1 MNDLSMND
9 LPMNDLAP
17 APLRITEAEI
27 RQHQAAYAY
36 TIDEGPL
43 SAWPTFFTDPCLY
56 RITTRMNE
64 QRNMPL
70 SIMLCDNQAMLYDRV
85 EAVEKANIFEPHFYR
100 HILSDSRVLSSQDG
114 SMTLETSFICV
125 RSMLDGRMDLFTA
138 GKYVDHVVKQDG
150 RCLFKSK
157 TVVLDHSR
165 IDTLIAIPL

>member
-1 MNDLSMND
+1 MNDV
-9 LPMNDLAP
+9 AP
-17 APLRITEAEI
+17 SPLRITEAEV

-64 QRNMPL
+64 QQNMPL

-100 HILSDSRVLSSQDG
+100 HILSDSRVLAADAHSIKI
-114 SMTLETSFICV
+114 ETSFLRKRYNEWHDFRHQSKFL
-125 RSMLDGRMDLFTA
+125 RSCYR
-138 GKYVDHVVKQDG
+138 QD
-150 RCLFKSK
+150 R
-157 TVVLDHSR
+157 
-165 IDTLIAIPL
+165 

>member
-1 MNDLSMND
+1 MNDV
-9 LPMNDLAP
+9 AP
-17 APLRITEAEI
+17 SLLRITEAEA

-43 SAWPTFFTDPCLY
+43 SDWPKFFTDPCLY
-56 RITTRMNE
+56 RITTRVNE
-64 QRNMPL
+64 ERKMPL

-85 EAVEKANIFEPHFYR
+85 EAVEKANIFEPHFCR
-100 HILSDSRVLSSQDG
+100 HILSDSRVLSSEND
-114 SMTLETSFICV
+114 SLVLETSFICV

>member
-1 MNDLSMND
+1 MDD
-9 LPMNDLAP
+9 VAP
-17 APLRITEAEI
+17 SLLRITEAEA

-43 SAWPTFFTDPCLY
+43 SDWPEFFTDPCLY
-56 RITTRMNE
+56 RITTRVNE
-64 QRNMPL
+64 ERKMPL

-100 HILSDSRVLSSQDG
+100 HILSDSRVLSSQG
-114 SMTLETSFICV
+114 ASLVLETSFICV

-150 RCLFKSK
+150 HCLFKSK

>member
-1 MNDLSMND
+1 MNDASSSLR
-9 LPMNDLAP
+9 
-17 APLRITEAEI
+17 RITEAQA
-27 RQHQAAYAY
+27 RQHQAAYVY

-43 SAWPTFFTDPCLY
+43 SDWPTFFTDPCLY

-64 QRNMPL
+64 ERKMPL
-70 SIMLCDNQAMLYDRV
+70 SIMLCDNHAMLYDRV

-100 HILSDSRVLSSQDG
+100 HILSDSRVLAATEDLL
-114 SMTLETSFICV
+114 TLETSFICV

-138 GKYVDHVVKQDG
+138 GKYVDQIVKQDG